1 MIYKLLA
8 TLEVKANSMSI
19 EDFNVDE
26 ITLTKVFKVDAE
38 TTERAFEYVKEQ
50 ISCFCKRNNKT
61 ILTNH
66 IVLMQDIMSYH
77 NGHNRILVDKLNEL
91 WLDKKNHNNFGIIIS
106 ALYVKYIEECDDKGI
121 HIVEQYDKFYEDF
134 VWDFLTDVCDDCD
147 LETIIK
153 FVSHT

>member
-8 TLEVKANSMSI
+8 TIEVKANSMSI
-19 EDFNVDE
+19 EDFNVDK
-26 ITLTKVFKVDAE
+26 ITLTKKFNVDAE
-38 TTERAFEYVKEQ
+38 TTEEAFEYVKKQ

-66 IVLMQDIMSYH
+66 IVLMRDIMSYH

-106 ALYVKYIEECDDKGI
+106 ALYVKYREECDDKDI

>member
-26 ITLTKVFKVDAE
+26 ITLTKKFNVDAE
-38 TTERAFEYVKEQ
+38 TTEEAFEYVKEQ

-106 ALYVKYIEECDDKGI
+106 ALYVKYREECDDKGI

>member
-8 TLEVKANSMSI
+8 TFEVKANSMSI

-26 ITLTKVFKVDAE
+26 ITLTKKFNVDAE
-38 TTERAFEYVKEQ
+38 STERAFEYVKEQ

-61 ILTNH
+61 ILNNH
-66 IVLMQDIMSYH
+66 IVLTQDIMSYH
-77 NGHNRILVDKLNEL
+77 NGHNSVLVDKLNEL
-91 WLDKKNHNNFGIIIS
+91 WLDKKNHNNFEIIFY
-106 ALYVKYIEECDDKGI
+106 ALYTKYQEECDDKGI
-121 HIVEQYDKFYEDF
+121 RIVNRHNKFYEDF
-134 VWDFLTDVCDDCD
+134 VWDFLTNVCDDCD